1 MIVHRYTRR
10 CGPAI
15 RYARQGVWATIV
27 VMAFCTM
34 ILMWFS
40 ETFQPREYTPMPDL
54 ILSDDAQQEVSKP
67 QTSTNPSKEPSK
79 TSSTQAVQEEETE
92 PEPIRYEG
100 TFELPINGATGY
112 ASIETIVYD
121 SIDKGSQIATL
132 KPGTSFRIL
141 ERNQDWLQIV
151 LKDEDQICYIS
162 SKHVMINLP
171 DVITSIV
178 YEDSNS
184 VASLF
189 RSSGYSIDGITGEKL
204 YEVRQYNARLGKE
217 EFNMPILLS
226 AAEVIQKAQTAAL
239 ADGYSLKIYET
250 YRPTDVQQNV
260 NNAVSLLMQSN
271 TEVYN
276 SINTNNWSQG
286 WFIAKGVSNHQKGYA
301 MDCSLVKIN
310 SVEEVGI
317 GTYLCT
323 FVTDY
328 TECEMPTAM
337 HELSAKAAALVK
349 GVSSSSSTA
358 WENVAP
364 AETMTEDALRLQ
376 KYCTNAGLTPLA
388 SEWWHFNALNA
399 MKEIGNTYST
409 GNYYLEENCSVV
421 PN

>member
-15 RYARQGVWATIV
+15 RYARQGVWAVIV
-27 VMAFCTM
+27 LMTFCAM
-34 ILMWFS
+34 VLMWFS
-40 ETFQPREYTPMPDL
+40 ATFKPLKTIPTPD
-54 ILSDDAQQEVSKP
+54 IIVSDNPQQEEK
-67 QTSTNPSKEPSK
+67 QSTDNRIPSEEQIK
-79 TSSTQAVQEEETE
+79 TSPTQDVQEKEL
-92 PEPIRYEG
+92 IKYDG

-112 ASIETIVYD
+112 ASIETVVYD
-121 SIDKGSQIATL
+121 SLERNSQIAIL
-132 KPGTSFRIL
+132 KPGTSFQIL
-141 ERNQDWLQIV
+141 EKDHDSLQIV
-151 LKDEDQICYIS
+151 LKDESRIGYIS

-204 YEVRQYNARLGKE
+204 YEVRQYNERLGKE

-226 AAEVIQKAQTAAL
+226 AAEVIQVAQTAAL

-260 NNAVSLLMQSN
+260 NNAVSLLMKSN
-271 TEVYN
+271 PEVYN
-276 SINTNNWSQG
+276 GINTNNWSQG

-301 MDCSLVKIN
+301 MDCSLVKVN
-310 SVEEVGI
+310 SVEEVAI
-317 GTYLCT
+317 GSYLCT

-328 TECEMPTAM
+328 TECEMPTEM

-349 GVSSSSSTA
+349 GVSSSSSTG
-358 WENVAP
+358 WKNVAP

-376 KYCTNAGLTPLA
+376 KYCTDAGLTPLA

-399 MKEIGNTYST
+399 MKEIGSMYST
-409 GNYYLEENCSVV
+409 GEYYIEDNCSVV

>member
-1 MIVHRYTRR
+1 MIVHSDIHK
-10 CGPAI
+10 CGSAI
-15 RYARQGVWATIV
+15 RYLRNAIWAIIAI
-27 VMAFCTM
+27 MLFCSM
-34 ILMWFS
+34 ILMWISATFKPHENDAIQNPIPSNNIQQEETPIQEDSNSNEEPS
-40 ETFQPREYTPMPDL
+40 ETHSEQATQKEEL
-54 ILSDDAQQEVSKP
+54 IKY
-67 QTSTNPSKEPSK
+67 N
-79 TSSTQAVQEEETE
+79 
-92 PEPIRYEG
+92 G
-100 TFELPINGATGY
+100 TFELPLDGATGY
-112 ASIETIVYD
+112 ASVEIAVYD
-121 SIDKGSQIATL
+121 SLEVSSQIATL
-132 KPGTSFRIL
+132 KPGESFRIVKK
-141 ERNQDWLQIV
+141 EQEYLQIV
-151 LKDEDQICYIS
+151 LKDEDKVGYIS

-189 RSSGYSIDGITGEKL
+189 RSSGYSINGITGEKL
-204 YEVRQYNARLGKE
+204 YEVYQYNERLGKE

-226 AAEVIQKAQTAAL
+226 AAEVIQTAQTSAL

-250 YRPTDVQQNV
+250 YRPTEVQVNV
-260 NNAVSLLMQSN
+260 NNAVALLMKNN

-276 SINTNNWSQG
+276 GINTNNWSQG

-310 SVEEVGI
+310 KVEEVGV
-317 GTYLCT
+317 GPYLCT

-337 HELSAKAAALVK
+337 HELSARAATLVK

-358 WENVAP
+358 WKNVTIAK
-364 AETMTEDALRLQ
+364 TMTEDALRLQ
-376 KYCTNAGLTPLA
+376 KYCTDAGLTPLA

-399 MKEIGNTYST
+399 MKEIGSVYST
-409 GNYYLEENCSVV
+409 GNYYLENNCSVV